1 MANLDKIGVLKQEN
15 TPYYKPISST
25 QIGFYNTDSN
35 TAQLRFIVHKDGFPY
50 QLGPV
55 NISGYL
61 WLKSS
66 NGSMSGQLDLEIID
80 SNGGVVGATIPN
92 DFLKAATETECEGQ
106 ILLAVNGTTDIAT
119 LGKFNFYVGDAL
131 PNQIKG
137 DIKVQYF
144 RMFDDLKNALE
155 EKVADIETS
164 LETLGDYVTQVQDAS
179 QQALDRMEIVKNEVT
194 STVNNVASTS
204 KSELLSLLTQ
214 YKNDVEIVA
223 SNSESSMQAK
233 VDEGSK
239 AIDTKVN
246 DSKSYI
252 DGKIQQFNT
261 AYNSNAFATPNDV
274 DNKLNTLTWQK
285 YKLTTDNGV
294 LPFSNQFDFNAIDE
308 SLSQMPYMQFVI
320 TNGLNV
326 PYQLN
331 PYGFMTNVG
340 TGSYKILT
348 YYPYNSP
355 EKFITNVKWG
365 GSWQGWKLNGAP
377 NDTGWIEFLLLNG
390 AVSNSAFN
398 SDSEQT
404 GFKCAYRKVI
414 SGGITTNYL
423 RLNGSNVTSGQVV
436 AQLPSTFT
444 KYSQSFPVRV
454 PVSSVFAGGY
464 VTIRPSGEV
473 KFYVNGETSGWNAST
488 GYFYGEMNWT
498 DN

>member
-1 MANLDKIGVLKQEN
+1 MTNLDKIGVLKQEN

-35 TAQLRFIVHKDGFPY
+35 TAQLRFIVHRNGFPY

-55 NISGYL
+55 NITGYL

-80 SNGGVVGATIPN
+80 SSGGIVGATVPN
-92 DFLKAATETECEGQ
+92 EFLKAATETECEGQ

-119 LGKFNFYVGDAL
+119 LGKFNFYVADSL

-137 DIKVQYF
+137 EVKVQYF

-155 EKVADIETS
+155 EKVADIEKS

-179 QQALDRMEIVKNEVT
+179 QQALDHMEIIKNEVT
-194 STVNNVASTS
+194 STINNVASTS

-214 YKNDVEIVA
+214 YKNDVEVVA
-223 SNSESSMQAK
+223 TNSESSIQAK

-239 AIDTKVN
+239 AIDTKVS
-246 DSKSYI
+246 DSESYI
-252 DGKIQQFNT
+252 DGKIQEFNT

-274 DNKLNTLTWQK
+274 DAKINTLDWQK
-285 YKLTTDNGV
+285 SPLTTNAGMAISVRD
-294 LPFSNQFDFNAIDE
+294 LDFNNPSNLITKSGLYYLYSAVNGPKNVVSNGFLSAHIVDE
-308 SLSQMPYMQFVI
+308 NYMKFYYTPYTSNEVYIRTKKGVDSWTDWQ
-320 TNGLNV
+320 
-326 PYQLN
+326 
-331 PYGFMTNVG
+331 
-340 TGSYKILT
+340 KI
-348 YYPYNSP
+348 S
-355 EKFITNVKWG
+355 E
-365 GSWQGWKLNGAP
+365 P
-377 NDTGWIEFLLLNG
+377 NDTGWIEFLLING

-414 SGGITTNYL
+414 SGGVTTNYL
-423 RLNGSNVTSGQVV
+423 RLNGSNVTSGQVI
-436 AQLPSTFT
+436 AQLPPTFT

-454 PVSSVFAGGY
+454 PVSSAFAGGY

-473 KFYVNGETSGWNAST
+473 RFYVNGETSGWNTKT
-488 GYFYGEMNWT
+488 GYLYGEMNWI

>member
-1 MANLDKIGVLKQEN
+1 MTNLDKIGVLKQEN

-35 TAQLRFIVHKDGFPY
+35 TAQLRFIVHRDGFPY

-80 SNGGVVGATIPN
+80 SSGGIVGATVPN
-92 DFLKAATETECEGQ
+92 EFLKAATETECEGQ

-119 LGKFNFYVGDAL
+119 LGKFNFYVADSL

-137 DIKVQYF
+137 EIKVQYF

-155 EKVADIETS
+155 EKVADIEKS

-179 QQALDRMEIVKNEVT
+179 QQALDRMEIIKNEVT
-194 STVNNVASTS
+194 STINNVASTS

-223 SNSESSMQAK
+223 SNSESSIQAK

-246 DSKSYI
+246 NSKSYI

-274 DNKLNTLTWQK
+274 DNKINTLDWQK
-285 YKLTTDNGV
+285 SPLTTNAGKAISIRD
-294 LPFSNQFDFNAIDE
+294 LDFNNPSNLITKSGLYYLYSAVNGPKNVV
-308 SLSQMPYMQFVI
+308 SNGFLSAHIFNDNYMKF
-320 TNGLNV
+320 
-326 PYQLN
+326 
-331 PYGFMTNVG
+331 
-340 TGSYKILT
+340 
-348 YYPYNSP
+348 YYTPHTSNEVYIRT
-355 EKFITNVKWG
+355 KKGVD
-365 GSWQGWKLNGAP
+365 SWTDWQKLSEP
-377 NDTGWIEFLLLNG
+377 NDTGWIEFLLING
-390 AVSNSAFN
+390 ATSNTAFN
-398 SDSEQT
+398 SDGEET
-404 GFKCAYRKVI
+404 GFKCAYRKVTE
-414 SGGITTNYL
+414 GPLTTNYL
-423 RLNGSNVTSGQVV
+423 RLNGSNVTSGQII
-436 AQLPSTFT
+436 AQLPPTFT

-473 KFYVNGETSGWNAST
+473 RFYVNGDTKGWRSNS
-488 GYFYGEMNWT
+488 YFYGEMRWS
-498 DN
+498 D